1 MAFTALSLVLLLQLS
16 TIFGSEVVLQ
26 SKDCGSDWVAH
37 SYSSHGQDLFYI
49 NGNVVNKVAF
59 CEALK
64 LYIAKGCDVK
74 DYFGSVKCVV
84 DDSFGMVPYD
94 VNLKYGLPFAIVM
107 HFFFCCRFP
116 LLL

>member
-74 DYFGSVKCVV
+74 DYFGSVKCVM
-84 DDSFGMVPYD
+84 DDSFGMAPYD
-94 VNLKYGLPFAIVM
+94 INLSMVI
-107 HFFFCCRFP
+107 CQR
-116 LLL
+116 

>member
-1 MAFTALSLVLLLQLS
+1 MLYRSRRWEIGRGLEQMGVLVKEGGDS
-16 TIFGSEVVLQ
+16 
-26 SKDCGSDWVAH
+26 WVWVGD
-37 SYSSHGQDLFYI
+37 GQDLFYI

-59 CEALK
+59 CEALQ

-94 VNLKYGLPFAIVM
+94 VNLKDGLPFAIVM